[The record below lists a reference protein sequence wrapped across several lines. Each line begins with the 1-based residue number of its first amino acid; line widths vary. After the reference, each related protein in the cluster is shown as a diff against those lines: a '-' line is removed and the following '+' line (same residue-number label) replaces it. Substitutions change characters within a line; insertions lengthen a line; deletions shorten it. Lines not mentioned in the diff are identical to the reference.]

1 MDWVFVSSNMS
12 KIHNYCSA
20 KHKLVELMKSLK
32 KLPKE
37 NLPVLDLV
45 QGGCT
50 VVNGYH
56 KTGLWEVVT
65 AEIFTKSITTMEY
78 QRQVY

>member
-1 MDWVFVSSNMS
+1 MN
-12 KIHNYCSA
+12 
-20 KHKLVELMKSLK
+20 SLQ

-56 KTGLWEVVT
+56 RTGLWGVVT
-65 AEIFTKSITTMEY
+65 AEIFTKSVTTMEY
-78 QRQVY
+78 QR